1 MEMNYPRRVASHASD
16 ESDAVALWE
25 QLLRFQRTTAA
36 EMDRNLQEAFGHSL
50 DDYDVLHQVHAH
62 NGPIRMGELAEQL
75 LVANSSCT
83 RLVGKLVQSG
93 HLTRKPGDID
103 RREVVVAL
111 TPAGRKLRRRMAVL
125 HTRDIERLVGAGFDS
140 DAARAI
146 HASLA
151 TSAK

>member
-1 MEMNYPRRVASHASD
+1 
-16 ESDAVALWE
+16 
-25 QLLRFQRTTAA
+25 
-36 EMDRNLQEAFGHSL
+36 MDRDLQEAFGHSL

-103 RREVVVAL
+103 RREVVIAL
-111 TPAGRKLRRRMAVL
+111 TPKGRKLRRRMAVL

-151 TSAK
+151 TSTE